1 MQVNNINP
9 QTNFKSKFIPSA
21 LLEQSFDGAVKEQ
34 DRFFVKALNTL
45 LSDGKND
52 VLELKKRTNH
62 HLSLYVNGEIEDEGS
77 IFLNYYRNVGADLI
91 KKYAKKQVCDYNY
104 ANKYST
110 LSKQETELV
119 KEDVNLIKLL
129 SESFENGTDFI
140 EKVQVILNKM
150 KTKLDNNTTKEIS
163 ELKKLIFNK

>member
-91 KKYAKKQVCDYNY
+91 KKYAAKNEL
-104 ANKYST
+104 ANNSAGKYSI
-110 LSKQETELV
+110 LSNKEKELV
-119 KEDVNLIKLL
+119 DEDVTLIKLL
-129 SESFENGTDFI
+129 SENFESGVNFI
-140 EKVQVILNKM
+140 ENVQIVLNKM
-150 KTKLDNNTTKEIS
+150 KKKLDNNTTKEIS
-163 ELKKLIFNK
+163 ELKKLIFGQ